1 MGHPTPVPP
10 RRRAARGLTMSRPRD
25 PKLDA
30 KIIEA
35 ATEEFHIV
43 GYGAMSLG

>member
-1 MGHPTPVPP
+1 
-10 RRRAARGLTMSRPRD
+10 MSRPRD

-43 GYGAMSLG
+43 GYGAMSLGSVAVRAGVRPGAV